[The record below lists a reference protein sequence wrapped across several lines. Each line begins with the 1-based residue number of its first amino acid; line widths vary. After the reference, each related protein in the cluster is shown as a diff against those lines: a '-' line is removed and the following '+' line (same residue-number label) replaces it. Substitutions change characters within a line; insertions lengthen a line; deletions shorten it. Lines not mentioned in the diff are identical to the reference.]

1 MKVVIQDL
9 KNKENCDQVICNN
22 RDEYMLLLI
31 SQVSFHDSYA
41 KMFKEPVAYYNYM
54 KVEMSDLEILKNLD
68 NEYREF
74 LDVRGTS
81 FKDMIKLHLDK
92 SVIVED
98 RIYDFTKFEY
108 KIV

>member
-1 MKVVIQDL
+1 MNDT
-9 KNKENCDQVICNN
+9 
-22 RDEYMLLLI
+22 
-31 SQVSFHDSYA
+31 
-41 KMFKEPVAYYNYM
+41 
-54 KVEMSDLEILKNLD
+54 EILKNLD
-68 NEYREF
+68 QEYNEF

-81 FKDMIKLHLDK
+81 FKDMLKLHLEK